1 MWRIPKPRHRNFYV
15 ENGVA
20 YTEDVKEVRRVEVLA
35 NLPISKQSLVEH
47 FSSFGSVEM
56 VQWDEEKLR
65 GSVLFEEATQ
75 AAKALY
81 CVVHKY
87 NGCELCLRASDTGDQ
102 PPDKEE
108 PGRQSA
114 DCLPIVDDAWGLV
127 LDYLPLNARLNF
139 ASSCQR
145 FQTIY
150 QLESQHM
157 SRVLN
162 IKQVCMLTAWNIKE
176 LMRLSG
182 EHIQRLE
189 GGPLHPCWPHFNQ
202 FVQLLGSSCPNLTEL
217 SFHGISLTPYH
228 MQNLFE
234 SPNGLHKVTSLALRR
249 CDLSDRDL
257 LYLQPLTQLR
267 TLDLRE
273 NHGLWGSTLGNLPD
287 SVETLNLSGC
297 ENLEPTLLSN
307 LEALPL
313 LRELR
318 CPQIRLRNFN
328 HDWLDIHE
336 FQVENL
342 ATDEHVYRELVQSCP
357 LLEVLDVTVC
367 PYMDEPQLGGLSH
380 LRTLVLRAI
389 PLEPPPYQVNN
400 SLLLALV
407 EMDSLRHLEFRE
419 GGPGF
424 VDAVGLKIISQLKEI
439 RSLVLRNQDFEA
451 HELRQ
456 LRKLNA
462 LELLDLSDSPH
473 LSNEIAIQLAKTLSG
488 LRQLK
493 VERCPLISRRL
504 IEILKDRTMLQVDI

>member
-1 MWRIPKPRHRNFYV
+1 MWRILKPRHRNFYV

-47 FSSFGSVEM
+47 FSRFGSVQV
-56 VQWDEEKLR
+56 VQWDEEKLS

-75 AAKALY
+75 AAEALY
-81 CVVHKY
+81 CLKHKY
-87 NGCELCLRASDTGDQ
+87 NGCELCLRAGDTWDQ
-102 PPDKEE
+102 PPDREE

-176 LMRLSG
+176 MMRLSG
-182 EHIQRLE
+182 EHIHRLE

-217 SFHGISLTPYH
+217 SFHRISLSPYH

-273 NHGLWGSTLGNLPD
+273 NNGLWGSTLGNLPD

-328 HDWLDIHE
+328 HEWMDE

-357 LLEVLDVTVC
+357 LLEVLEVTVC

-380 LRTLVLRAI
+380 LRTFG
-389 PLEPPPYQVNN
+389 P
-400 SLLLALV
+400 S
-407 EMDSLRHLEFRE
+407 RHSIGTATLPEFRE

-424 VDAVGLKIISQLKEI
+424 VDEVGLKIISQLKEI

-473 LSNEIAIQLAKTLSG
+473 LSNEIASQLAKTLSR

-493 VERCPLISRRL
+493 VKRCPLISRRL